1 MSLILKLI
9 DASTKVFG
17 DFYMFKQPEGYL
29 RAMQT
34 LRAGHGPLHEETEKD
49 TVKHGH
55 NEAPGMG
62 DFSLL

>member
-1 MSLILKLI
+1 
-9 DASTKVFG
+9 
-17 DFYMFKQPEGYL
+17 
-29 RAMQT
+29 MQT

-55 NEAPGMG
+55 NEALGMG